1 MTITTVPHEIRA
13 TDGTNTVQA
22 EPLPS
27 GLYVYE
33 IPADVDRGELCR
45 WRIGHHSG
53 RYIAS
58 FRDHDAALRGAE
70 SLADWADWTLDA
82 TELRAR
88 NIGEGRDQDRLNDFL
103 DRIKQAGGH
112 LGACS
117 DYGPYGC

>member
-1 MTITTVPHEIRA
+1 MTTTTVAHEISSSH
-13 TDGTNTVQA
+13 GPYTVQA
-22 EPLPS
+22 EQLPS

-33 IPADVDRGELCR
+33 IPAEFEPADPCR

-58 FRDHDAALRGAE
+58 TRDRATALQLAADI
-70 SLADWADWTLDA
+70 ADWADWTLDA
-82 TELRAR
+82 AELRALR
-88 NIGEGRDQDRLNDFL
+88 AGRAGASIAYLLECIRM
-103 DRIKQAGGH
+103 AGGH